1 MQRFYTVW
9 IAGLALLAAGCADP
23 GAGGPQ
29 SRLLDADSL
38 SAGKRIQEAAAKA
51 GWPQADWWHQLH
63 DAQLD
68 QLVTAALAGNPGLR
82 AAAARLRQAQALAG
96 VAESATRPQ
105 AAGEA
110 SFTRQ
115 RYSEQDFIPP
125 PEAGNYS
132 WYNHAALNASYD
144 LDLWGRQRAALSAAL
159 DEAQVL
165 AAEAQLARLN
175 LSAAVVRA
183 YVQLALQY
191 AEKDLLQD
199 NLAQRE
205 RSWQLAKKR
214 KAAGL
219 AAEAEVVLLESR
231 LPAARNQIEQVDEAI
246 ELLRNQLAALCGQGP
261 AVGEA
266 LRRPTLKLDDAAP
279 RLPSALPAEL
289 VGRRPDVSAQRWKV
303 EAEARKIDAAK
314 AAFYPNINLMAF
326 AGFQA
331 IGFDNFP
338 SASTAVRG
346 IGPAISLPIFEGG
359 RLRSALS
366 AQTAAY
372 DAAVDSYN
380 ASVVRALNE
389 VAGAIAKVESQAGQ
403 QKQTEL
409 ALASAQKAFRLAQ
422 QGYRAGL
429 SDQDN
434 VIAARLALLAAQ
446 QQLARIRSERLDS
459 FAALMSALGGGVAV
473 SQPPAEGK
481 PQ

>member
-1 MQRFYTVW
+1 MQRLNSVV
-9 IAGLALLAAGCADP
+9 IAGLALLAAACADP
-23 GAGGPQ
+23 GAQRPQ
-29 SRLLDADSL
+29 SRLLDPNSL
-38 SAGKRIQEAAAKA
+38 DAGRLIQQAAAKA
-51 GWPQADWWHQLH
+51 AWPQADWWRGLH
-63 DAQLD
+63 DEQLNR
-68 QLVTAALAGNPGLR
+68 LIAAALADNPSLH
-82 AAAARLRQAQALAG
+82 AAEARLRQAQAMSG
-96 VAESATRPQ
+96 VAEAVTRPQ
-105 AAGEA
+105 VGGEA

-144 LDLWGRQRAALSAAL
+144 LDLWGRQRAALSASL

-175 LSAAVVRA
+175 LTAAVVRS

-199 NLAQRE
+199 NLTQRE

-219 AAEAEVVLLESR
+219 ATEAEVLLLEAR

-246 ELLRNQLAALCGQGP
+246 TLLRNQLAALCGQGP
-261 AVGEA
+261 AAGEG
-266 LRRPTLKLDDAAP
+266 LLRPTLRLDEAAP

-314 AAFYPNINLMAF
+314 AAFYPNINLLAF
-326 AGFQA
+326 AGFQS

-338 SASTAVRG
+338 SAATAVRG
-346 IGPAISLPIFEGG
+346 IGPAVSLPIFEGG

-403 QKQTEL
+403 QKQTEQ
-409 ALASAQKAFRLAQ
+409 ALASAQKAFKLAL

-434 VIAARLALLAAQ
+434 VIAARLAWLAAQ
-446 QQLARIRSERLDS
+446 QQLVRIRSERLDS
-459 FAALMSALGGGVAV
+459 FAALMSALGGGAAV
-473 SQPPAEGK
+473 HQPAEEQ